1 MATIDSDYI
10 QQTATQLAN
19 FEVQAALTKANRN
32 EAAYKAQLTAV
43 TSLDSALKT
52 FRSALSGLSSGGGSM
67 LVNSASF
74 SQEGYAS
81 ATVDTTAIAGS
92 YQFFVEQL
100 ASRHQ
105 LAVTG
110 LQDGDVDNSG
120 SLTIGLGTAS
130 FTIDLSSIDSDGDG
144 SNSLAELA
152 AAINGAAD
160 NAGVNATLVRSD
172 GQVSLVLASEE
183 TGAANTISL
192 STSGTSGGAFDTAL
206 GAASELSQARDAKV
220 RLGGESGMLLSNASN
235 TFEGIIDGVSMT
247 FSKVHLAGEQPLTV
261 DIGQDKSATKAKAQT
276 FIDAFNALMSSF
288 DSLTASGG
296 ESGTRGVL
304 AGDASIRS
312 IENMLNQVVRTEF
325 GGASLMEFGIVADRN
340 GKLSIDGVRFDK
352 AVAANPE
359 GFEKLFSDKGN
370 LLDSVD
376 KSLAVYTNSTNGL
389 MKTRKE
395 SLNSMLRRVDEQFDG
410 IQKQYDSYY
419 NRYLKQYTSMM
430 QTMAAMDQTS
440 GLFG

>member
-10 QQTATQLAN
+10 QQMATRLAS

-32 EAAYKAQLTAV
+32 EAAYKARLSAV
-43 TSLDSALKT
+43 TTLDSALKA
-52 FRSALSGLSSGGGSM
+52 FKSALSGLKSGGGSM

-81 ATVDTTAIAGS
+81 ATVGTKAIAGS

-100 ASRHQ
+100 ASGHQ
-105 LAVTG
+105 LAVAG
-110 LQDGDVDNSG
+110 LQDGDVDSSG
-120 SLTIGLGTAS
+120 SLTIGLGAGS
-130 FTIDLSSIDSDGDG
+130 FTIDLSSIDSDSDG

-160 NAGVNATLVRSD
+160 NAGVNATLVRSN
-172 GQVSLVLASEE
+172 GEVTLVLASEE
-183 TGAANTISL
+183 TGATNAISL
-192 STSGTSGGAFDTAL
+192 STSGTSGGVFDTAL
-206 GAASELSQARDAKV
+206 GAASELSPARDAKV

-235 TFEGIIDGVSMT
+235 TFEDIIDGVSLT
-247 FSKVHLAGEQPLTV
+247 FSKVHLAGEQPLSV
-261 DIGQDKSATKAKAQT
+261 DIGQDQSATKAKAQT
-276 FIDAFNALMSSF
+276 FISAFNTLMSSF

-312 IENMLNQVVRTEF
+312 IENMLNQVVRTEY

-359 GFEKLFSDKGN
+359 GFEKLFTDKGN

-376 KSLAVYTNSTNGL
+376 KSLAVYTSSANGL
-389 MKTRKE
+389 MKSRKD
-395 SLNSMLRRVDEQFDG
+395 SLNAMLRRVDDQFDG

-419 NRYLKQYTSMM
+419 SRYLKQYTSMM
-430 QTMAAMDQTS
+430 QTMAIMDQTA
-440 GLFG
+440 GLF